1 MRRRLIVSID
11 ARNDSAKVLVIQDF
25 PPVQLEPLTAL
36 LRRFGCDVITAFEG
50 QDGLSIAS
58 AQHPDL
64 IICDIATPD
73 MSGSELCRRIRSHPK
88 IGGIPVL
95 LVSGLRRDSDPV
107 LAAFKAGVS
116 DYLKM
121 PYDPMHLLAKTA
133 RLIERRR
140 AEKICRQRETYYRL
154 MVENSADRVSLLR
167 EDLITVYEN
176 SAAER
181 QTGYNP
187 EELVGKSYVALVH
200 PEDVPRVMEMEIG
213 AVVEYRHLHKD
224 GSFRLVQSIGQRFAD
239 ESGVVSFVVNTR
251 DVPTVKR

>member
-1 MRRRLIVSID
+1 MSIE

-25 PPVQLEPLTAL
+25 PPVQLEPMTAL

-50 QDGLSIAS
+50 ETGLNLAS
-58 AQHPDL
+58 EQQPDL

-73 MSGSELCRRIRSHPK
+73 MSATELCRRIRADSK
-88 IGGIPVL
+88 LSGVPVL
-95 LVSGLRRDSDPV
+95 LASALRRDSDPV

-121 PYDPMHLLAKTA
+121 PYDPMHLLARTA

-140 AEKICRQRETYYRL
+140 AEKIFRQRETYFRL

-167 EDLITVYEN
+167 ADLITVYEN
-176 SAAER
+176 AAAER

-187 EELVGKSYVALVH
+187 DELVGKSYLAHVH
-200 PEDVPRVMEMEIG
+200 PEDVSRVTEMEIG
-213 AVVEYRHLHKD
+213 AVVEYRYLHKD
-224 GSFRLVQSIGQRFAD
+224 GSWRLMQSTGQRFAD